1 MKKIQKLAHI
11 KNYFLS
17 FFFLLFTFKVGFIIT
32 DDFDLKD
39 ELNCCR
45 IATGHRN
52 STKLWILHWH
62 LIIVYHRYDNRLSC
76 LTMWRNPVF
85 SLLLFLFPPFYQLLI
100 LSAKEVNMLNINI
113 QLGTEEAEAF
123 YEVPSRASQQQI
135 QPIIVFSQTVFTTT
149 SLHKFLLPVFR
160 LAGDLCYTCL
170 ALLPVISVVFFLRL
184 LWSNLDHNLP
194 TRSSVSRC

>member
-52 STKLWILHWH
+52 STKLWILHSH

-85 SLLLFLFPPFYQLLI
+85 SLLTLSLSTILPATYFICQRSKYAEYQYTARYRRGWSFLWSSI
-100 LSAKEVNMLNINI
+100 KSISAADSAYNCLQPNCLHYHQFAQISTSCVQIGRRPVLHM
-113 QLGTEEAEAF
+113 F
-123 YEVPSRASQQQI
+123 SFASCHFCC
-135 QPIIVFSQTVFTTT
+135 VFST
-149 SLHKFLLPVFR
+149 
-160 LAGDLCYTCL
+160 L
-170 ALLPVISVVFFLRL
+170 ALVKLR
-184 LWSNLDHNLP
+184 P
-194 TRSSVSRC
+194 